1 MTKKGQP
8 PDDVS
13 SAPESG
19 TVRDE
24 TSGNQPSDRG
34 LNPGQGRAAGD
45 PTKRPSGAPQAVDD
59 PSIAGEER

>member
-1 MTKKGQP
+1 MEKKHGQP

-19 TVRDE
+19 TVRDD
-24 TSGNQPSDRG
+24 TSGNAPSDRG
-34 LNPGQGRAAGD
+34 CNPGQGVPLD
-45 PTKRPSGAPQAVDD
+45 STQEKDD